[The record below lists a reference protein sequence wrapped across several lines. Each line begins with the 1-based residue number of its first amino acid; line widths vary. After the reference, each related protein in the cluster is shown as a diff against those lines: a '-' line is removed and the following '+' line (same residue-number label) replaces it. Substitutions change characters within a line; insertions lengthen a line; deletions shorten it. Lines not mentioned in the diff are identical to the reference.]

1 MEKVIVG
8 LIVGLAVVCLAKRYL
23 GLFRPQPSNACAC
36 GCSGCS
42 QASTCSADAKTIQPH
57 IG

>member
-1 MEKVIVG
+1 MEKFIVG
-8 LIVGLAVVCLAKRYL
+8 LVVGLAVIYLARRYL
-23 GLFRPQPSNACAC
+23 RLFRAQTSKACAC

-57 IG
+57 I

>member
-1 MEKVIVG
+1 MEKFIVG
-8 LIVGLAVVCLAKRYL
+8 LVVGLALIYLARRYL
-23 GLFRPQPSNACAC
+23 RLFRAQPSNACTC

-57 IG
+57 I

>member
-1 MEKVIVG
+1 MEKFIVG
-8 LIVGLAVVCLAKRYL
+8 LVVGLAVIYLARRYL
-23 GLFRPQPSNACAC
+23 RLFRAQTSNACTC

-57 IG
+57 I

>member
-23 GLFRPQPSNACAC
+23 DAFYRQRVLSANIYEAVSSTDGIA
-36 GCSGCS
+36 S
-42 QASTCSADAKTIQPH
+42 Q
-57 IG
+57 